1 MTDQK
6 RMIIPKDPDKLH
18 ELGDRLEVEIAERQ
32 AKLLEVRRKEK
43 EIRSAE
49 IYNLMTEFHVTAQEV
64 AQMVRYFR
72 QGGVPGDIQRLS
84 KDDNEQPVT
93 TSEFPGYEG
102 IEIEQEETED
112 E

>member
-6 RMIIPKDPDKLH
+6 RMILPKDPDKLH

-32 AKLLEVRRKEK
+32 ARLLEVRRKEK
-43 EIRSAE
+43 EIRSTE

-64 AQMVRYFR
+64 AQMVNYFR
-72 QGGVPGDIQRLS
+72 QGGLPENLQRLPQN
-84 KDDNEQPVT
+84 DYVQPET
-93 TSEFPGYEG
+93 ASEFPGYEG
-102 IEIEQEETED
+102 IEIEQEENED